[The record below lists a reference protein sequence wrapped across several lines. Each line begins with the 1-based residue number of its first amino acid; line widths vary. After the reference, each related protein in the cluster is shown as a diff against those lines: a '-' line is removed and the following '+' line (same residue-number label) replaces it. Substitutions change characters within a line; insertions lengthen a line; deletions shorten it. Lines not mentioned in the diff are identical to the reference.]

1 MNLEKLWIISAPDP
15 ETVLRISSALNISE
29 AVAKLIVA
37 RGYSTPE
44 EALEFINADF
54 DLLENPFKIC
64 DMEKAVVRLRM
75 AVDRK
80 EKVFVAGDRDT
91 DGVTSTT
98 LLVNLLH
105 FIGIKAGWKVPTP
118 ADGYG
123 LSLPAVDA
131 AVAFGSSLIVTV
143 DCGIRDFAGID
154 YAREKGIDVV
164 VIDHHEAAATLPAAW
179 AIVDPKRGD
188 CAYPFKGLSACGV
201 AFKFAQ
207 AYLMAEDKE
216 FFGKKMVVFD
226 TETTGMRPDKD
237 EIIEIAAIKSRNGVE
252 ISRFESFIKPEH
264 PVPKSLTEIH
274 GISDRMLASAPPAA
288 DVIAKFLDF
297 AGDATLVAHKASFD
311 TNFLKETAKRCLGR
325 KVNNPVIDTLTEARS
340 QFPGTDHSL
349 GALSTRFNF
358 KHDVKHRAM
367 ADVAA
372 TFLLYKKIVGVR
384 NARLQSFLKNQLD
397 LVALSTLADVV
408 PLQHENRVL
417 VKRGLEALRRS
428 TRPGIAALRDALVRG
443 ETLSAKD
450 VAWSIVP
457 VVNSA
462 GRMGRADVAARLLMA
477 ASAEEAAPL
486 VAELSAMN
494 VERKQRVKT
503 NMEAVVAMLEETFD
517 PDVDVLALAL
527 VKNLE
532 HGVTG
537 ILANRIVNDVGRP
550 TVILIDDESGVCAGT
565 TRSIEGFDITAA
577 LEKIAHLTERFG
589 GHAGAAGLAVRTD
602 KIPEFKEALSEI
614 IRREVS
620 PELLKPRLRIDAE
633 IRPEDV
639 GGKILDELAML
650 EPTGHGNEAP
660 IFCVRG
666 VEVTEARRMGDSSQ
680 HLKLIL
686 RGSGGSDAA
695 SIEAVAWNV
704 HKDRLP
710 SVGDRLDVAFGVE
723 RNEWRGRVR
732 VQCLIEDYRTAV
744 ML

>member
-1 MNLEKLWIISAPDP
+1 MNLQKLWVVNEPDP

-29 AVAKLIVA
+29 AVAKLLA
-37 RGYSTPE
+37 SRGHATPE
-44 EALEFINADF
+44 EALEFLNADLE
-54 DLLENPFKIC
+54 LLENPFKIR
-64 DMEKAVVRLRM
+64 DMEKAVVRLRL
-75 AVDRK
+75 AIERQ

-98 LLVNLLH
+98 LLVNLLRH
-105 FIGIKAGWKVPTP
+105 LGLACAWKVPTP
-118 ADGYG
+118 EDGYG

-131 AVAFGSSLIVTV
+131 AATFGASLIITV
-143 DCGIRDFAGID
+143 DCGIRDFAGVD
-154 YAREKGIDVV
+154 HAREKNIDVV
-164 VIDHHEAAATLPAAW
+164 VIDHHEPAATLPAAW

-207 AYLMAEDKE
+207 AALMAEDKE
-216 FFGKKMVVFD
+216 FFGKKIVVFD
-226 TETTGMRPDKD
+226 TETTGMRPETD

-264 PVPKSLTEIH
+264 PVPAALTEIH
-274 GISDRMLASAPPAA
+274 GIDDAMLADAPPASEA
-288 DVIAKFLDF
+288 IAKFLDF

-311 TNFLKETAKRCLGR
+311 VSFLKESAKRFCGR
-325 KVNNPVIDTLTEARS
+325 KVANAVVDTLAEARL

-367 ADVAA
+367 ADVSA
-372 TFLLYKKIVGVR
+372 TFQLYKKLVGLR
-384 NARLQSFLKNQLD
+384 NVRLQAFLKSQLD

-408 PLQHENRVL
+408 PILHENRVL
-417 VKRGLEALRRS
+417 VKRGLEALRKS
-428 TRPGIAALRDALVRG
+428 ERPGVVALRDALIRG
-443 ETLSAKD
+443 ENLSAKD

-462 GRMGRADVAARLLMA
+462 GRMGRAEVAARLLLASSA
-477 ASAEEAAPL
+477 AEAGPL

-494 VERKQRVKT
+494 AERKERVKT
-503 NMEAVVAMLEETFD
+503 NMEAVVAMMEESFD
-517 PDVDVLALAL
+517 AERDAIALVC

-537 ILANRIVNDVGRP
+537 ILANRVVNDVGRP
-550 TVILIDDESGVCAGT
+550 TVILIDDDSGVSAGT

-577 LEKIAHLTERFG
+577 LEKISHLVERFG
-589 GHAGAAGLAVRTD
+589 GHGGAAGLAVRTE

-614 IRREVS
+614 VRREV
-620 PELLKPRLRIDAE
+620 PPDQLVPRLRIDAE
-633 IRPEDV
+633 IRLEEI
-639 GGKILDELAML
+639 GEKLLEELAML

-660 IFCVRG
+660 VFCARG
-666 VEVTEARRMGDSSQ
+666 VEVVDARRMGDAEQ
-680 HLKLIL
+680 HLKLQL
-686 RGSGGSDAA
+686 RSGDATV
-695 SIEAVAWNV
+695 EAVAWNS
-704 HKDRLP
+704 DRSRMP
-710 SVGDRLDVAFGVE
+710 RIGDRVDVAFGVE

-732 VQCLIEDYRTAV
+732 VQCLIEDFRPSGG
-744 ML
+744 